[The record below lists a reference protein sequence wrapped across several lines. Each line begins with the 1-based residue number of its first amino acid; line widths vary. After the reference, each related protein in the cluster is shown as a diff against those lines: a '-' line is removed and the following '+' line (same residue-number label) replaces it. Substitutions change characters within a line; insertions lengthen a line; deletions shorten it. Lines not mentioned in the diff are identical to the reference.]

1 MTFVILIILIN
12 LLLLATNIGFSH
24 IVALVDKYMGHEK
37 KWNDRQ
43 AKTVLGVK
51 QILFISTTE
60 NKKKTVWR
68 ICILILGLK
77 RFKKI
82 RKTYCDA
89 CASVNSMSFFPNP
102 CPLLAFSISTGR
114 KNIINTD
121 LVMECKKIRKLSGVT
136 YANTSSS
143 KQI

>member
-1 MTFVILIILIN
+1 MTFVILIIPIN
-12 LLLLATNIGFSH
+12 LLLLATNTGFSH

-77 RFKKI
+77 RLKKSE
-82 RKTYCDA
+82 KLT
-89 CASVNSMSFFPNP
+89 VMHV
-102 CPLLAFSISTGR
+102 LL
-114 KNIINTD
+114 
-121 LVMECKKIRKLSGVT
+121 
-136 YANTSSS
+136 
-143 KQI
+143 